1 MSNDTEELSKVWKK
15 LIFGSKNDMMD
26 LVDFIVSSEKSENLH
41 FDVLATLYLIQSSIE
56 ELHVITLKIDAK
68 FEEELTCA

>member
-1 MSNDTEELSKVWKK
+1 
-15 LIFGSKNDMMD
+15 MMN
-26 LVDFIVSSEKSENLH
+26 LVDFIASSEKSENLH

>member
-1 MSNDTEELSKVWKK
+1 
-15 LIFGSKNDMMD
+15 MMD